1 MTSDEKQKICK
12 NIFLYI
18 TTELDDWMDTQIFT
32 MTSMKELGELYYNH
46 VLNEVENADTDLLN
60 TVIRTIKSSDIEYN
74 SQEDY
79 YIALC
84 QILHLKRLPSEVWV
98 EVTKEYDEI
107 FVQWYSVVTQKYQV
121 EVNRIDAELNQTKAD
136 SDAIK
141 NSKPSYSLMRDIST
155 DEQKLYELCLKCNS
169 LRTRKEML
177 MFSMDY
183 VTSQLSDFCD
193 MKDIQ
198 SVEMAKQQE
207 TLKLSKNDTYD
218 AKFLFSSYRDY
229 VDIAEDRL
237 NRPYALFFKVKIYI
251 IAEKA
256 RKQYHY
262 SCYTKSSSEAIDEYK
277 KYVEQIPK
285 IDDLHAHKNSN
296 LESYNMDL
304 DKLICDYKLLEEL
317 KDMLQSSVC
326 LRGRKNILL
335 KSVELYERGEYE
347 VLNNILPIQIEGMF
361 ADYLHDTTTFLRFSK
376 MDIYSNAVL
385 KDKIRHLQEV
395 KSDIYPEAVE
405 YFMYY
410 FNNMIRNRVAHGR
423 YKGNPEQQIQDE
435 IFAKELI
442 LDMAMLV
449 HMLSR
454 KSETEKMYR
463 FIHGYKKHYERII
476 HSPKEHKCFG
486 ALFNDMIGNKTI
498 ADYDTLD
505 TYRPI
510 QVAYWLVNPYYEKI
524 YEQIDDKNDLLELR
538 NEFLCN
544 DFWEYVYER
553 LNDIINEGYDYLGI
567 NMEFLSVVN
576 GLFRCNI
583 APEVKQTLGRV
594 NAELQKIKNL
604 QQK

>member
-60 TVIRTIKSSDIEYN
+60 TVIRTIKPSDIEYN

-107 FVQWYSVVTQKYQV
+107 FVQRYSVVTQKYQV
-121 EVNRIDAELNQTKAD
+121 EVNRMDAELNQTKAD
-136 SDAIK
+136 SDTIK

-385 KDKIRHLQEV
+385 KDKIRHLQEI

-476 HSPKEHKCFG
+476 HSPKDHKCFG

-524 YEQIDDKNDLLELR
+524 YEQIDDKKDLLELR

-544 DFWEYVYER
+544 EFWEYVYER
-553 LNDIINEGYDYLGI
+553 LNDIINKGYDYLGI
-567 NMEFLSVVN
+567 NMEFLSIVN

-594 NAELQKIKNL
+594 NAALQKIKNL